1 MTIPVLRANNEL
13 VAVAW
18 LRTVVGDRV
27 AHTLPKDITS
37 WVDVGFCTV
46 DTVGG
51 DTNMY
56 VPLRAPVIGVDCWAV
71 NPGSQKPPWNKASAL
86 AQAIQAACWDHPAIP
101 QALTLP
107 TGYPAVQIRSAYLTG
122 EPRRVPDDAS
132 SYARYSIPGLAL
144 AWVEVPS

>member
-1 MTIPVLRANNEL
+1 MTIPVLRANHEL
-13 VAVAW
+13 VATAW
-18 LRTVVGDRV
+18 LRTIVGDRV
-27 AHTLPKDITS
+27 ATTLPKDIAS
-37 WVDVGFCTV
+37 WVESGFCTL

-51 DTNMY
+51 SPNMY
-56 VPLRAPVIGVDCWAV
+56 LPIREPVMSVDCWAV
-71 NPGSQKPPWNKASAL
+71 NPASQKPPWGKASAL

-107 TGYPAVQIRSAYLTG
+107 AGYPPVQIKSAYLTG
-122 EPRRVPDDAS
+122 DPRRVTDDAS